1 MRAPSVASCD
11 GWRYSF
17 GQSMSAASRVVV
29 DVGDVPVVLQTTDAP
44 LASLLERRFRRFLKP
59 SATPAFQ
66 FDITVVP
73 ASSQNGDADIEV
85 HAENG
90 RWRLQRGDFSAS
102 WDPDARHGWIRQTR
116 SPYAVDSVLRIVHT
130 LLLSKERG
138 FLLHASSAVRNGRAF
153 LFAGPSGSG
162 KTTIVRSA
170 PADVVVLTD
179 EISYVRATPDG
190 YVAFGTPFAGEWAE
204 VGEPLAA
211 PVGGLFRLAW
221 AADNSREPLDPATTV
236 RTLMRNILFFAND
249 PSLTKRLLDT
259 ACDFAAAVP
268 AFRLAFAPDE
278 RVWDLIQ

>member
-1 MRAPSVASCD
+1 MP
-11 GWRYSF
+11 
-17 GQSMSAASRVVV
+17 AASRVVV

-44 LASLLERRFRRFLKP
+44 LAALLERRFRRFLKP

-73 ASSQNGDADIEV
+73 ASSHNGDADIEV

-221 AADNSREPLDPATTV
+221 AADNSCEPLDPATTV